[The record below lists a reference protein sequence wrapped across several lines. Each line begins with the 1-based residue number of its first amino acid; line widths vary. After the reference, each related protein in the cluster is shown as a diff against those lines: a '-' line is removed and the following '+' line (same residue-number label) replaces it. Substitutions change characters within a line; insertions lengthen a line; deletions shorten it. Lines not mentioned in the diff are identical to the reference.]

1 MGKAKIIE
9 NTYLKVYKKLT
20 ILYCQF
26 QYQNWPEKI
35 KQTMREI
42 QKLEKCY
49 SGEKKKGSGKKRWE
63 REKASLVGSSKW
75 LRNNYLYYCWRIQ
88 DGKFANCFK
97 DRI

>member
-49 SGEKKKGSGKKRWE
+49 SGEKKWLWKKKVGKGESFSGGFIQVVKKQLLVLLLENTRWQVC
-63 REKASLVGSSKW
+63 KL
-75 LRNNYLYYCWRIQ
+75 
-88 DGKFANCFK
+88 F
-97 DRI
+97 